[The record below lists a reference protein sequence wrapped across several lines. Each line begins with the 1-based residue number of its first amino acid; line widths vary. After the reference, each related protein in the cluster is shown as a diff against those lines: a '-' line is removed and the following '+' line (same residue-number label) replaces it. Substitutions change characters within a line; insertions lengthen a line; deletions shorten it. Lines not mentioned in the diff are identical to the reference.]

1 MTTSTDNLIGNND
14 AGGQDLG
21 PGLANRMRFSG
32 ANFVSLFSLISV
44 DRDDASGLFTLV
56 TGQDFV
62 TYTSGE
68 GPGIPVP
75 APILLTGIGLLGLY
89 RFSRKRA

>member
-1 MTTSTDNLIGNND
+1 DDNLTDNLISNND
-14 AGGQDLG
+14 AGGQDRGQEWL
-21 PGLANRMRFSG
+21 LAEPVDVQ
-32 ANFVSLFSLISV
+32 NFVSLFALISV
-44 DRDDASGLFTLV
+44 DRNDTSGLFTLA

-68 GPGIPVP
+68 GPNIPVP

-89 RFSRKRA
+89 RFSRKRD